1 VKRLLKQGLKRL
13 VGDDAHRTYGDR
25 AAVVVSIAAL
35 KGGVGKTTT
44 AVNLAAVFARE
55 FGKRTLLID
64 LDPQNNVQSTL
75 HAVVGRGGSGIS
87 EVLAE
92 GGPVEVMDV
101 AIQTDIP
108 LLDATP
114 ADVDL
119 QNAEQR
125 LSARI
130 GKEGLL
136 RDALRATRT
145 HYDLIL
151 IDCPPAAGTLTLN
164 ALVAS
169 DWVLIPCDSSP
180 MAVNGVQAIAQT
192 LYTVSE
198 RLNPNLDVLG
208 ILRTRVDARTKAIN
222 ENVEA
227 SLHEAFGDAVLPQY
241 IGIST
246 DLTKAQQHGTDIFG
260 FAPKSRGATHYRAL
274 AEALTA
280 PLGFQR

>member
-1 VKRLLKQGLKRL
+1 MKRLLKQGLKRL

-119 QNAEQR
+119 
-125 LSARI
+125 
-130 GKEGLL
+130 
-136 RDALRATRT
+136 
-145 HYDLIL
+145 
-151 IDCPPAAGTLTLN
+151 
-164 ALVAS
+164 
-169 DWVLIPCDSSP
+169 
-180 MAVNGVQAIAQT
+180 
-192 LYTVSE
+192 
-198 RLNPNLDVLG
+198 
-208 ILRTRVDARTKAIN
+208 
-222 ENVEA
+222 
-227 SLHEAFGDAVLPQY
+227 
-241 IGIST
+241 
-246 DLTKAQQHGTDIFG
+246 
-260 FAPKSRGATHYRAL
+260 
-274 AEALTA
+274 
-280 PLGFQR
+280 